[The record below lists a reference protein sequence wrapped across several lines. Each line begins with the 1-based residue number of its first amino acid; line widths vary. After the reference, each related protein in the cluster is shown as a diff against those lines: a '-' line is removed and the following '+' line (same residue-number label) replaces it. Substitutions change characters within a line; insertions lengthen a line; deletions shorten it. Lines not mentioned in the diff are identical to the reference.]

1 MPNWWY
7 HECGG
12 TGWLGPAVGVGIVL
26 IAGIVLLAI
35 ALARRGAKPAA
46 PDPTAV
52 RVLEERFARG
62 EIDTEEFEHRRDIL
76 RRAAENGTR
85 RTR

>member
-7 HECGG
+7 HACGG
-12 TGWLGPAVGVGIVL
+12 TGWFGPAIGLGIVL

-35 ALARRGAKPAA
+35 ALVRRGSKPQA
-46 PDPTAV
+46 PDPTAMH
-52 RVLEERFARG
+52 VLEERFARG
-62 EIDTEEFEHRRDIL
+62 EIDTEEFEQRRDIL